1 MAEKK
6 TYRRMRFGDWETLHE
21 IGSGNFGEAHK
32 ARYLPNGTLGVIKFL
47 KMDPLKDRNN
57 EYEIHFKTLV
67 SELETLRKF
76 DSPYINKVYD
86 WDLRADKPWI
96 ALQFFNGATVIE
108 QVNENGPISEEN
120 WWKLAHDLLTALKYI
135 HSKGKV
141 HRDLNPKNILLVF
154 EGAKIIDFGISRIE
168 GASLT
173 SSHFYGAD
181 GYMAPEHVALSPDFK
196 NDVFV
201 AATILSLAGTGRIPW
216 QAGSPP
222 RIYEEAVKNGQPNY
236 TGLNQKQ
243 IALVKPMHAKSLSS
257 RISVDEALALH
268 AELTS
273 SIPKQD
279 PAPARAVKTAR
290 VAPES
295 TPVRAP
301 ITIGTRGSSS
311 MSIGAFLEKNKLVIA
326 LGLFTGGWGLIPYWI
341 WRQLKKKDSVP
352 GPQIGVYIASIFL
365 SVVSIG
371 YLTFIPLFYW
381 ARRYRSKNILGMGIA
396 AVGINFATYRVL
408 ALENSAGELPSWA
421 GFYILCVYIAI
432 FLVHR
437 YMYFYVKTGEAP
449 VKGVKKEKK
458 KSKDEAPVVAETPA
472 PVEEPIP
479 APATA
484 PAVEPVAEVSDPNA
498 TTGDNSWS
506 VVESTIFEYL
516 AARKGKQFTIE
527 ILSNAYTGIYFQGYS
542 EPGGYITV
550 EAASNISVKPPL
562 EAENRKGLIKIGW
575 EPPSDGLPN
584 FIKFLDLKESENSE
598 IAKLFVETLQDGYKL
613 EIGTFKVEV

>member
-1 MAEKK
+1 MAAKK
-6 TYRRMRFGDWETLHE
+6 PPAPTIVGDWQLIH
-21 IGSGNFGEAHK
+21 GVGNGAFGAAVK
-32 ARYLPNGTLGVIKFL
+32 ARNIHTGKLAVLKFL
-47 KMDPLKDRNN
+47 NPQQKATDPKEIESEGRRFKN
-57 EYEIHFKTLV
+57 EMKLL
-67 SELETLRKF
+67 SAF
-76 DSPYINKVYD
+76 DSPYISKLFD
-86 WDLRADKPWI
+86 ADMSANPPWI
-96 ALQFFNGATVIE
+96 ALQYFAGTTVLEEI
-108 QVNENGPISEEN
+108 NENGPIDEAKWFE
-120 WWKLAHDLLTALKYI
+120 LAHDVLSALSYI
-135 HSKGKV
+135 HAKGV
-141 HRDLNPKNILLVF
+141 IHRDLNPKNVMLVYG
-154 EGAKIIDFGISRIE
+154 GARLIDFGISRIE
-168 GASLT
+168 GASKSSTHYYGFNGYT
-173 SSHFYGAD
+173 S
-181 GYMAPEHVALSPDFK
+181 PEHYVADASPK

-201 AATILSLAGTGRIPW
+201 AATILVFAGTGKIPW
-216 QAGSPP
+216 KSDTNNRYEGS
-222 RIYEEAVKNGQPNY
+222 ITNDSPNY
-236 TGLNQKQ
+236 KGLSDKQ
-243 IALVKPMHAKSLSS
+243 QTLLRAMHKKNPNERA
-257 RISVDEALALH
+257 SVDQALKLLAS
-268 AELTS
+268 LTS
-273 SIPKQD
+273 GEPAQKA
-279 PAPARAVKTAR
+279 APARAVKTAR

-301 ITIGTRGSSS
+301 KTIGTRGSSS

-341 WRQLKKKDSVP
+341 WRQLKKKDSVT
-352 GPQIGVYIASIFL
+352 GPQIGIYIASIFL

-421 GFYILCVYIAI
+421 GFYILLIYLAI
-432 FLVHR
+432 FLVYR

-449 VKGVKKEKK
+449 VKGVEKEKK

-484 PAVEPVAEVSDPNA
+484 PAIEPVAEVSDPNA